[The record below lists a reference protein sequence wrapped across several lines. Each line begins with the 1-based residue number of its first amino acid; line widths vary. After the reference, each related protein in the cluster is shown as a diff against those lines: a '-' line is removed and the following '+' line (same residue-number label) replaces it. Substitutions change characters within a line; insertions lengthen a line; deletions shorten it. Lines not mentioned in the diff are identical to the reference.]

1 MLQPRLLGAV
11 GIVAVGWIAGG
22 FAAQT
27 PTSPAFEVA
36 SVKPNKSGTDEM
48 VGGLAEPGGRFT
60 VTNTPLREIIRA
72 AYRVQ
77 RYQVA
82 GGPSWID
89 SDRFDIVAKAN
100 GSPSPPEILS
110 MLRPLLAE
118 RFKLAV
124 HNETRQ
130 LPVFALVVAGSA
142 GKLGPHLRPSDAD
155 CIAEVTARL
164 QGGAIAP
171 PPADPLHQ
179 PCGSAG
185 GPLGYTTARGLTMG
199 QIAFGLSRNVGR
211 AVMDRTGLA
220 GYFDYELT
228 WTPDQMPPRPP
239 GAPDLP
245 PVDPNG
251 SSIFTAL
258 QEQLGLKME
267 PTTGPVDVIV
277 IDHVEQP
284 TPD

>member
-1 MLQPRLLGAV
+1 MLKARLLGAV
-11 GIVAVGWIAGG
+11 GIVAVVGG
-22 FAAQT
+22 VLVAQT
-27 PTSPAFEVA
+27 PASPTFEVA

-60 VTNTPLREIIRA
+60 VINTQLREIIRV
-72 AYRVQ
+72 AYRLQ
-77 RYQVA
+77 RYQVV

-89 SDRFDIVAKAN
+89 SDRFDITAKAN
-100 GSPSPPEILS
+100 ASSTGPEMAL

-130 LPVFALVVAGSA
+130 LPLFALVVAGSA

-164 QGGAIAP
+164 RGGAIP
-171 PPADPLHQ
+171 PPPTDPPHQ

-228 WTPDQMPPRPP
+228 WTPDQIPQRPP

-245 PVDPNG
+245 PIDPNG
-251 SSIFTAL
+251 ASLFTAL
-258 QEQLGLKME
+258 QEQLGLKLE
-267 PTTGPVDVIV
+267 STTGPVDVLV